1 MLSGAQHLDFL
12 KFRGR
17 LEQFEG
23 RAEQQKLL
31 PNAITH
37 KPKGMTKSAR

>member
-31 PNAITH
+31 PNEALAKLAKDPIL
-37 KPKGMTKSAR
+37 SF